1 MADPL
6 QFNRPAFEAVTQ
18 VLRRGF
24 YWLGGQLIRDGNQVA
39 NEASVARFRRSTSE
53 DDSQQVDTSLASRE
67 LLQPGHV
74 PSPDWNLLWSDHVDF
89 IRSRESNVT
98 FWTGVEHRNYGVQTK
113 SKLNDLGRAD
123 GKTP

>member
-1 MADPL
+1 MTWHL
-6 QFNRPAFEAVTQ
+6 QP
-18 VLRRGF
+18 
-24 YWLGGQLIRDGNQVA
+24 
-39 NEASVARFRRSTSE
+39 STSVGNLNQE
-53 DDSQQVDTSLASRE
+53 PS
-67 LLQPGHV
+67 PGHV

-98 FWTGVEHRNYGVQTK
+98 FLTGVEHRYGVQTK